1 MRKWMRRIRG
11 GIGMGLTWAAA
22 WAIAGMV
29 PRWLFGFNA
38 DVPFPLVF
46 GAIGFM
52 AGVAFSGVLMVFE
65 GRRNFDQMTLPRFA
79 TWGGLSG
86 LLTSAVFARVASLGA
101 SDVLVIA
108 PTFVVACAA
117 CASGSLALAKRAK
130 MRELP
135 DSREG
140 TSGIALTDREKRKL
154 YSGGG

>member
-1 MRKWMRRIRG
+1 
-11 GIGMGLTWAAA
+11 MGLTWAAA
-22 WAIAGMV
+22 WGLAGMV
-29 PRWLFGFNA
+29 PRWLFGFNT

-52 AGVAFSGVLMVFE
+52 AGVAFSGVLMLFE

-86 LLTSAVFARVASLGA
+86 LLVSAVFARAASLGA

-135 DSREG
+135 DSHEG
-140 TSGIALTDREKRKL
+140 KTGIGLTDREKRKL

>member
-1 MRKWMRRIRG
+1 
-11 GIGMGLTWAAA
+11 
-22 WAIAGMV
+22 MV
-29 PRWLFGFNA
+29 PRWLFGFNT
-38 DVPFPLVF
+38 DVPFPIVF

-86 LLTSAVFARVASLGA
+86 LLVSAVFARVASLGA

-130 MRELP
+130 MRELS

-140 TSGIALTDREKRKL
+140 KTGLTDREKRKL
-154 YSGGG
+154 YSGGD